1 MSLIVVIEDDL
12 KIQSLLVDYL
22 RQDGFAT
29 AVFDDGDKA
38 IKEVSRLNPD
48 LILLDV
54 MLPKTNGFDVCR
66 AIRAHSN
73 VPILFLTA
81 RISET
86 DRLRGLELGGDDYI
100 LKPFSPR
107 EVVARV
113 KANLRRLDMDRKASS
128 GPTGGFHLDRSRLI
142 AANEKHS
149 VSFTQVEFELLSTL
163 FNHPGQLFSRD
174 QLIDRIY
181 ADARVVSDRTVDS
194 HIKKVRNKLEAM
206 GEAQRIEGVYGAGYR
221 YKEIE
226 K

>member
-1 MSLIVVIEDDL
+1 MSLIIVIEDDL

-29 AVFDDGDKA
+29 AAFSDGDKA
-38 IKEVSRLNPD
+38 IKEVSSLNPD

-54 MLPKTNGFDVCR
+54 MLPNTNGFDVCR
-66 AIRAHSN
+66 AIRAYSN
-73 VPILFLTA
+73 APILFLTA
-81 RISET
+81 RISEA

-128 GPTGGFHLDRSRLI
+128 GPTDGFHIDRSRLLAI
-142 AANEKHS
+142 NENHS
-149 VSFTQVEFELLSTL
+149 ASFTHVEFELLSTL

-181 ADARVVSDRTVDS
+181 SDGRVVSDRTIDS
-194 HIKKVRNKLEAM
+194 HIKKIRSKLDGM
-206 GEAQRIEGVYGAGYR
+206 GEAQRIEAVYGAGYR